1 MISFVVMMLTH
12 ERVHICYMSLHI
24 YMACCVLRA
33 LIDVFVVTP
42 TPASGI
48 TDLIKYIKHDCAEK
62 SRSLVGLFIS
72 ALLLFVGVHVSNR
85 VSVEC

>member
-12 ERVHICYMSLHI
+12 ERVHICYMSLRI

-33 LIDVFVVTP
+33 LIDLFVVTP

-48 TDLIKYIKHDCAEK
+48 TDLIKTI
-62 SRSLVGLFIS
+62 
-72 ALLLFVGVHVSNR
+72 
-85 VSVEC
+85 

>member
-12 ERVHICYMSLHI
+12 ERVHICYMSLCI

-33 LIDVFVVTP
+33 LIDLFVVTP
-42 TPASGI
+42 TPSSGI
-48 TDLIKYIKHDCAEK
+48 TDLINYIKHDCAEK